1 MKMGFR
7 VLRAVFGWC
16 CGKVLS
22 GKASVGGPWDGIG
35 EDGTGEGVER
45 GLAEV
50 REVFEVGGF
59 GDFEGGV
66 DLAVGV
72 AFGDHAADQV
82 LVFAHDGEFG

>member
-22 GKASVGGPWDGIG
+22 GKASVGRHWDGIG
-35 EDGTGEGVER
+35 EDGTGKGVER

-59 GDFEGGV
+59 GDF
-66 DLAVGV
+66 
-72 AFGDHAADQV
+72 
-82 LVFAHDGEFG
+82 